1 MVDIHQQLKFCWGY
15 WLQEAN
21 NNIDNLIHDNF
32 IIHVFYSKSL
42 MSANSEF
49 LNLSKAKKVEISDC
63 NLELCEYRFQ
73 IRYVSEQR
81 IAFKFWNFGDL
92 IKVDGILV
100 DMYS

>member
-1 MVDIHQQLKFCWGY
+1 MIFINNSNSVGDIGY
-15 WLQEAN
+15 KKP
-21 NNIDNLIHDNF
+21 
-32 IIHVFYSKSL
+32 IIILTILFTIILLFMFSYSKSF